1 MITALPACHGL
12 ARAPAPKELFAILLP
27 GDPGWC
33 RDMLAQQ
40 G

>member
-12 ARAPAPKELFAILLP
+12 ARAPPKKLFAILLRC
-27 GDPGWC
+27 DPGWC